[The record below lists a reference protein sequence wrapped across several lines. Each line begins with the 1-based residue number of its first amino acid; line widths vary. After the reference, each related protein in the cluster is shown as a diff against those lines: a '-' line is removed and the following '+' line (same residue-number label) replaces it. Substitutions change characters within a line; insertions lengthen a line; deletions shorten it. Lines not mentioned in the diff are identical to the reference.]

1 MMGLMDWG
9 CKRRDLRVETFSP
22 PAPIVQ
28 GVGFPSE
35 PFNWLGAN
43 LARAL
48 SGARHAELSGGW
60 LGSDVEEGRG
70 KRRNAPGRRMLP
82 WNRGYPN
89 RTSINRVISD

>member
-43 LARAL
+43 YVERIQKHGIYFGISFELK
-48 SGARHAELSGGW
+48 HACPVS
-60 LGSDVEEGRG
+60 
-70 KRRNAPGRRMLP
+70 
-82 WNRGYPN
+82 
-89 RTSINRVISD
+89 TC